1 MNRKRNGPAGIPS
14 SFKAVGWRQS
24 GAVRVFLLL
33 LFVLLFYVSLSPRLV
48 PETYDISLGSKS
60 EHDIK
65 APHQIVDEK
74 ATLEAQEKAA
84 EKVDAVYSNVALHNE
99 LLIDEILIRI
109 DQLNQDDQVST
120 QDKVDIYRRTIPER
134 LTEYVDSFIQSN
146 SGSTAYSANL
156 LAEMKSVVL
165 EQQYSIPEET
175 FYKMPKLTSD
185 QIDEMR
191 TVSRSIV
198 RKVSGEPIADA
209 ESARIT
215 VPELVN
221 ASSLS
226 QRAEREIVQ
235 ELARFVT
242 TPNRFYDKDATEEA
256 KVQAKQN
263 TESVVIKQGD
273 PIVRSGQVIT
283 QELYDRLDKLGLLKE
298 KKNYLPQLGVLLL
311 SLLFVSALVGY
322 REFMAALSS
331 SSSLTSGK
339 RNNVQWLMLLLI
351 FALNLLM
358 MHLVALA
365 HSDRWPYIVFLAPV
379 ALGSMLVTL
388 MLDMHL
394 GIVSAILFS
403 CLSSII
409 LNVGQE
415 TLFDFKYG
423 FVTAVVS
430 FASVLAIHRAS
441 QRSSILKAGVMASLF
456 GSIAVIALQLV
467 GSDAEQGQMLQTVG
481 FMLVS
486 GLFTAVLVIGLMPFF
501 ELTFGILSALK
512 LVELSNPN
520 HPLLRKL
527 LTETPGTYHHSL
539 MVGNLSEAAAE
550 AVGANGL
557 LCRVGS
563 FYHDVGKTRRPSY
576 FIENQN
582 GGANPHDKLDPKVS
596 ASIIIAHAR
605 DGAEMLRQHKIP
617 KPIRDIAE
625 QHHGTT
631 FLKFFYFKAAKQAEA
646 QGVEN
651 QWTEDDFR
659 YPGPKAQS
667 KEAAI
672 VGIADSVEA
681 AVRSLGHPTVEQV
694 EAIIAKIIKDRL
706 DDQQFNECDLT
717 IREMDKIAE
726 TLKETVIGMFHSR
739 IEYPDDKALKARGE
753 GKDDKSDS
761 DDKKDKKDKEDKDDK
776 GAKEQRA

>member
-1 MNRKRNGPAGIPS
+1 MNRKRNGPAGTPS
-14 SFKAVGWRQS
+14 SFSAGGWKHS
-24 GAVRVFLLL
+24 GAVRIILLL
-33 LFVLLFYVSLSPRLV
+33 LFVLLFYLSLSPRLV
-48 PETYDISLGSKS
+48 PETYDIALGSKS
-60 EHDIK
+60 ENEIK
-65 APHQIVDEK
+65 APHQIIDEK

-84 EKVDAVYSNVALHNE
+84 EKVDSVYSTVALHNE
-99 LLIDEILIRI
+99 LLIDEILVRI
-109 DQLNQDDQVST
+109 DQLNQDDQVTT

-134 LTEYVDSFIQSN
+134 LGEYISSFIQSN
-146 SGSTAYSANL
+146 SNQGMYSANL
-156 LAEMKSVVL
+156 LDEMKSVVT

-175 FYKMPKLTSD
+175 FYKIPKLTSE
-185 QIDEMR
+185 QISEMR
-191 TVSRSIV
+191 TVSRQIV
-198 RKVSGEPIADA
+198 RKVSGETIADA
-209 ESARIT
+209 ETARIT

-226 QRAEREIVQ
+226 ERAEREIVQ
-235 ELARFVT
+235 ELARFVI

-263 TESVVIKQGD
+263 TPAVVIKQGD
-273 PIVRSGQVIT
+273 PIVKVGEVIT
-283 QELYDRLDKLGLLKE
+283 QDLYDRLNSLGLLKE
-298 KKNYLPQLGVLLL
+298 EKNYLPQLGVLLL
-311 SLLFVSALVGY
+311 ALLFVSALAGY
-322 REFMAALSS
+322 QEFMASLAPSAASS
-331 SSSLTSGK
+331 TSSYK
-339 RNNVQWLMLLLI
+339 RNNVQWMMLLLI

-365 HSDRWPYIVFLAPV
+365 HSERWPYIAYLAPV

-388 MLDMHL
+388 LLDMHL

-415 TLFDFKYG
+415 SVFDFHYG

-430 FASVLAIHRAS
+430 FAAVLAIHRAS
-441 QRSSILKAGVMASLF
+441 QRSSILKAGVMAGLF
-456 GSIAVIALQLV
+456 GSIAVVALQLV
-467 GSDAEQGQMLQTVG
+467 ESDVEQGQMLQTVG

-486 GLFTAVLVIGLMPFF
+486 GLLTAVLVIGLMPFF
-501 ELTFGILSALK
+501 ELSFGILSALK

-550 AVGANGL
+550 SVGANGL

-563 FYHDVGKTRRPSY
+563 FYHDVGKTKRPMY

-596 ASIIIAHAR
+596 ASIIIAHAK

-631 FLKFFYFKAAKQAEA
+631 FLKFFYFKAVKQAEA
-646 QGVEN
+646 EGVEN

-681 AVRSLGHPTVEQV
+681 AVRSLDHPTVEQV
-694 EAIIAKIIKDRL
+694 ENIIAKIIKDRL

-739 IEYPDDKALKARGE
+739 IEYPDDKALKTRHE
-753 GKDDKSDS
+753 
-761 DDKKDKKDKEDKDDK
+761 
-776 GAKEQRA
+776 AKEQRA

>member
-1 MNRKRNGPAGIPS
+1 MNRKRSGPAGMPS
-14 SFKAVGWRQS
+14 SFKAGGWKHS
-24 GAVRVFLLL
+24 GAVRIILLL
-33 LFVLLFYVSLSPRLV
+33 LFVLLFYVSLAPRLV
-48 PETYDISLGSKS
+48 PETYDIALNSKS
-60 EHDIK
+60 EHEIK

-84 EKVDAVYSNVALHNE
+84 EKVDSVYSNVGLHNE

-109 DQLNQDDQVST
+109 DQLNQDDQVTT
-120 QDKVDIYRRTIPER
+120 QDKVDIYRREIPER
-134 LTEYVDSFIQSN
+134 LDQYISSFIQSN
-146 SGSTAYSANL
+146 SNSTAYSANL
-156 LAEMKSVVL
+156 LAEMKSVVE

-175 FYKMPKLTSD
+175 FYKMPKLTSE
-185 QIDEMR
+185 QISEMR
-191 TVSRSIV
+191 TVSREIV
-198 RKVSGEPIADA
+198 RKVSGESIADA
-209 ESARIT
+209 ETARIT

-235 ELARFVT
+235 ELARFVI
-242 TPNRFYDKDATEEA
+242 TPNKFYDKDATEEA

-263 TESVVIKQGD
+263 TPAVVIKQGD
-273 PIVRSGQVIT
+273 PIVKAGEVIT
-283 QELYDRLDKLGLLKE
+283 QDIYDRLDSLGLLKE
-298 KKNYLPQLGVLLL
+298 EKNYLPQLGVFLL

-322 REFMAALSS
+322 REFMAALASS
-331 SSSLTSGK
+331 SSPTTGK
-339 RNNVQWLMLLLI
+339 RSNVQWLMLLLI
-351 FALNLLM
+351 FALNLLL

-365 HSDRWPYIVFLAPV
+365 HSERWPYIAFLAPV

-388 MLDMHL
+388 LLDMHL

-415 TLFDFKYG
+415 TVFDFQYG

-456 GSIAVIALQLV
+456 GSIAVVALQLV
-467 GSDAEQGQMLQTVG
+467 QSDVEQGQMLQTVG

-563 FYHDVGKTRRPSY
+563 FYHDVGKTKRPSY

-631 FLKFFYFKAAKQAEA
+631 FLKFFYYKAVKQAEA

-681 AVRSLGHPTVEQV
+681 AVRSLDHPTVDQV

-739 IEYPDDKALKARGE
+739 IEYPDDKSLKSRG
-753 GKDDKSDS
+753 D
-761 DDKKDKKDKEDKDDK
+761 
-776 GAKEQRA
+776 AKEQQE